1 MQIHLIHNGIV
12 LETTSIN
19 MDFAVS
25 FKGVDVVEHKEGVH
39 GENTQTM
46 AILSIDNVES
56 SGLIWVPIKPLLR
69 ARRENLASENSPEV
83 VNERT
88 FGDHNVVI
96 SERETVEICR
106 SIGWRDFANH
116 LTSTKRGL
124 S

>member
-19 MDFAVS
+19 MDFAIF

-39 GENTQTM
+39 RENAQTM

-56 SGLIWVPIKPLLR
+56 GGLIWIPVKPLLR

-96 SERETVEICR
+96 GETKAVQISR
-106 SIGWRDFANH
+106 AI
-116 LTSTKRGL
+116 
-124 S
+124 

>member
-1 MQIHLIHNGIV
+1 M
-12 LETTSIN
+12 
-19 MDFAVS
+19 
-25 FKGVDVVEHKEGVH
+25 VEHKERVH
-39 GENTQTM
+39 REDAQ
-46 AILSIDNVES
+46 AIAVLSIDNVES
-56 SGLIWVPIKPLLR
+56 GTLVWIPVKPLFR
-69 ARRENLASENSPEV
+69 AGGKELVAEYSPNV
-83 VNERT
+83 IHERN